1 VPVTK
6 ASPSEIIRT
15 VEELRQAGAVAS
27 CASRHSEA
35 LRLLRLGME
44 RLDSIHP
51 VAQEHHDDWLRT
63 RIRLSTLLAFVE
75 SEELGFAEGL
85 ARLDDVRGLIQTFA
99 DPSTRAELT
108 GSLDHNAGLLLMGA
122 GRNEDSIAYF
132 DASLAQKES
141 RLAQVMDPATLIGP
155 ILNTLSIRGRACTRL
170 GDVGRARTDLDRAR
184 GLAEQ
189 YELPIPAADV
199 QRSLGTLE
207 LRVGNVPAALRY
219 YNESERAYRQRGLD
233 VPAPLWLDHAEA
245 LLTAGLAD
253 EASELLD
260 VVIAV
265 MREQRS
271 APRELAYAELFRAAA
286 GLLRDEVG
294 LARRLARSAQ
304 RRMRRWGC
312 QTCVANAAILG
323 LRADARD
330 ALLSGD
336 VPARLPG
343 RAVRLAESMSAP
355 RLADQAAVARMLAA
369 RLETCRGNLERA
381 AELLRQVPRPGQLTP
396 IDYRMLRRLCRAE
409 LAATQGHRAKALAE
423 ISSGLTELA
432 RVRDRMGGL
441 ELVSGTAMHGEQLA
455 DLAVRLVLADS
466 NPRRLFDWLERTR
479 AQTYRYEPVAVAVAD
494 PELAERVAELRSLTQ
509 SIHQA
514 RHDGHP
520 IAELRA
526 KHAERLHDV
535 QRLGWHAG
543 QRGKPRPA
551 ATLPDVAEQL
561 GGHALVSFAAS
572 NDRLV
577 AVVVIDGAARTV
589 QLGSASDA
597 GDSAGMLNAD
607 VNALAPDNH
616 PAQLAEVIA
625 RSARKQAG
633 LLDAQLLAPLA
644 GLLGDRDL
652 IVVPTGALYAVPWG
666 VLPSLR
672 SRSVVVA
679 PSATAWLAARRPGSS
694 RPPKVVLVRGPGLP
708 AARGEIDKLALHYRN
723 ATQKSGP
730 SATIKS
736 VLGALDGATLA
747 HFAAHG
753 AHEPENVLF
762 SRLELAD
769 GALFAHEIAGL
780 RRPPRQVVLAACEL
794 ALNRIRAGNEP
805 LGFASAL
812 LASGS
817 QTVVA
822 PLSKVGDQASAA
834 AMDDYHRGLAGGASP
849 AVALADAVA
858 VDPLR
863 RPFVCLG
870 SG

>member
-1 VPVTK
+1 M
-6 ASPSEIIRT
+6 
-15 VEELRQAGAVAS
+15 EL
-27 CASRHSEA
+27 
-35 LRLLRLGME
+35 
-44 RLDSIHP
+44 LDSIDP
-51 VAQEHHDDWLRT
+51 VAPEHQDDWLRT
-63 RIRLSTLLAFVE
+63 RVRLSNSLAFVE
-75 SEELGFAEGL
+75 SEKVGFAEGF
-85 ARLDDVRGLIQTFA
+85 ARLDDVRRLVQTFA

-132 DASLAQKES
+132 DASIADKES
-141 RLAQVMDPATLIGP
+141 RLARVVDPATLIEP
-155 ILNTLSIRGRACTRL
+155 ILNTLSIRGRACIRL
-170 GDVGRARTDLDRAR
+170 GDVGRARADLNRAIR
-184 GLAEQ
+184 LAEQ
-189 YELPIPAADV
+189 YKLPIPAADIR
-199 QRSLGTLE
+199 RSLGTLE

-219 YNESERAYRQRGLD
+219 YNESERAYRQLGLD

-245 LLTAGLAD
+245 LLTAGLAN
-253 EASELLD
+253 EAGELLD
-260 VVIAV
+260 IVIAA

-271 APRELAYAELFRAAA
+271 ASRELAYAELFRAAA
-286 GLLRDEVG
+286 GLLRDEVD
-294 LARRLARSAQ
+294 LARRLARSAE

-323 LRADARD
+323 VRADARD

-336 VPARLPG
+336 IPDRLPG

-355 RLADQAAVARMLAA
+355 RLANQAAVARMLAA
-369 RLETCRGNLERA
+369 RLETWRGNLQRA
-381 AELLRQVPRPGQLTP
+381 VELLQQVPRPGQLTP

-409 LAATQGHRAKALAE
+409 LAAAQGRRAKALAE
-423 ISSGLTELA
+423 ISSGLTELD

-441 ELVSGTAMHGEQLA
+441 ELVSGTALHGEQLA

-466 NPRRLFDWLERTR
+466 KPRRLFDWLERTR
-479 AQTYRYEPVAVAVAD
+479 AQTYRYEPVAVTD

-520 IAELRA
+520 TAELRA
-526 KHAERLHDV
+526 KHAERLREV

-543 QRGKPRPA
+543 QRGKSRPA
-551 ATLPDVAEQL
+551 ATLPDVVEQL
-561 GGHALVSFAAS
+561 GRQALVSFAAS
-572 NDRLV
+572 NGQLV
-577 AVVVIDGAARTV
+577 AVVVIDGDARTFR
-589 QLGSASDA
+589 LGSASDA
-597 GDSAGMLNAD
+597 SDSARILNAD
-607 VNALAPDNH
+607 VNALAPDH
-616 PAQLAEVIA
+616 QPAQLADVIA
-625 RSARKQAG
+625 RSARKQAD
-633 LLDAQLLAPLA
+633 LLDAQFLAPLA
-644 GLLGDRDL
+644 ELLGDRDL

-679 PSATAWLAARRPGSS
+679 PSATAWLAARRGGSS
-694 RPPKVVLVRGPGLP
+694 QLRKVVLVRGPGLP
-708 AARGEIDKLALHYRN
+708 AARGEIEKLALHYRN
-723 ATQKSGP
+723 ATQKHGP

-736 VLGALDGATLA
+736 VLRALDGAKLA
-747 HFAAHG
+747 HIAAHG

-769 GALFAHEIAGL
+769 GPLFAHEIAGL

-817 QTVVA
+817 QTVIA
-822 PLSKVGDQASAA
+822 PLGKVGDQASAA

-849 AVALADAVA
+849 AVALADTVA
-858 VDPLR
+858 VDPMR
-863 RPFVCLG
+863 RPFICMG
-870 SG
+870 NG

>member
-6 ASPSEIIRT
+6 TSPSEIIHT
-15 VEELRQAGAVAS
+15 AQKLRQAGVDAS
-27 CASRHSEA
+27 CASRQREA

-44 RLDSIHP
+44 LLDSIHP
-51 VAQEHHDDWLRT
+51 VAPEHHDDWLRT
-63 RIRLSTLLAFVE
+63 RVRLSSSLAFVE
-75 SEELGFAEGL
+75 SEEVGFAEGL
-85 ARLDDVRGLIQTFA
+85 ARLDDVRTLVQTFA

-108 GSLDHNAGLLLMGA
+108 GPLDHNAGLLLMGA
-122 GRNEDSIAYF
+122 GRNEDSLAYF
-132 DASLAQKES
+132 DASIAHQES
-141 RLAQVMDPATLIGP
+141 RLARVVDPATLIEP
-155 ILNTLSIRGRACTRL
+155 FLNTLSTTGRACTRL
-170 GDVGRARTDLDRAR
+170 GDVGRARTYLNKAIR
-184 GLAEQ
+184 LAEE
-189 YELPIPAADV
+189 YELPIPAADIR
-199 QRSLGTLE
+199 RSLGTLE

-245 LLTAGLAD
+245 LLTAGLAN
-253 EASELLD
+253 EAGELLD
-260 VVIAV
+260 VVIAA

-286 GLLRDEVG
+286 GLLRDEVD

-304 RRMRRWGC
+304 RRIRRWGC

-323 LRADARD
+323 LRADVRD

-355 RLADQAAVARMLAA
+355 RLAGQAAVARMLAA
-369 RLETCRGNLERA
+369 RLETWRGNLQRA
-381 AELLRQVPRPGQLTP
+381 VELLQQVPRPSQLTP
-396 IDYRMLRRLCRAE
+396 IDYRMLRRLCQAE
-409 LAATQGHRAKALAE
+409 LAATQGRKAKALAE
-423 ISSGLTELA
+423 ISCGLTELD

-441 ELVSGTAMHGEQLA
+441 ELVSGTALHGQQLGE
-455 DLAVRLVLADS
+455 LAVRLVLADR

-479 AQTYRYEPVAVAVAD
+479 AQTYRYEPVAVAD

-520 IAELRA
+520 TAELRA
-526 KHAERLHDV
+526 KHAERLREV
-535 QRLGWHAG
+535 QQLGWHAG

-561 GGHALVSFAAS
+561 GRQALVSFAAS
-572 NDRLV
+572 KDQLV
-577 AVVVIDGAARTV
+577 AVVVIDGEARTFR
-589 QLGSASDA
+589 LGSASDA
-597 GDSAGMLNAD
+597 SNSARILNAD
-607 VNALAPDNH
+607 VNALAPDDQ

-625 RSARKQAG
+625 RSARKQAD
-633 LLDAQLLAPLA
+633 LLDAQSLAPLA
-644 GLLGDRDL
+644 RLLGDRDL

-679 PSATAWLAARRPGSS
+679 PSATAWLAARRAGSS
-694 RPPKVVLVRGPGLP
+694 ALRKVVLVRGPGLP
-708 AARGEIDKLALHYRN
+708 AALAEIDKLALHHRN
-723 ATQKSGP
+723 ATQKYGP

-736 VLGALDGATLA
+736 VLRALDGAKLA
-747 HFAAHG
+747 HIAAHG

-762 SRLELAD
+762 SRLELTD

-817 QTVVA
+817 QTVIA

-834 AMDDYHRGLAGGASP
+834 AMDDYHRGLASGASP

-858 VDPLR
+858 VDPMR

-870 SG
+870 TG

>member
-1 VPVTK
+1 MPVTK
-6 ASPSEIIRT
+6 TSPSEIIRT
-15 VEELRQAGAVAS
+15 VEELRQAGADAS
-27 CASRHSEA
+27 CASRHSDA

-51 VAQEHHDDWLRT
+51 VAPEHHDDWLRT

-132 DASLAQKES
+132 DAALAHKES
-141 RLAQVMDPATLIGP
+141 RLARVADPATLIEP
-155 ILNTLSIRGRACTRL
+155 ILNTLSTRGWACTRL

-219 YNESERAYRQRGLD
+219 YNDSERAYRQRGLD
-233 VPAPLWLDHAEA
+233 VPAPLRLDHSEA

-260 VVIAV
+260 IVIAA

-423 ISSGLTELA
+423 ISSGLTELD

-466 NPRRLFDWLERTR
+466 NSRRLFDWLERTR

-494 PELAERVAELRSLTQ
+494 PELAERVAELRS
-509 SIHQA
+509 
-514 RHDGHP
+514 HP

-526 KHAERLHDV
+526 KHAERLHEV

-589 QLGSASDA
+589 RLGSASDA
-597 GDSAGMLNAD
+597 GNSAGMLNAD

-679 PSATAWLAARRPGSS
+679 PSATAWLAARRAGSS

-723 ATQKSGP
+723 ATQKYGP

-736 VLGALDGATLA
+736 VLVALDGATLA

-780 RRPPRQVVLAACEL
+780 RHPPRQVVLAACEL

-822 PLSKVGDQASAA
+822 PLSRVGDQASAA